1 MDVIHLLLLAGLS
14 VVIAALSLIAL
25 IYRGDRSRRWFGKGH
40 VVTYFSLLGLG
51 FIIVEITFIQ
61 KFMKIIGYPVYAFS
75 VIIFALLF
83 SAAFGSLFSSR
94 LPTGRN
100 KPWTLMP
107 FVLAVGYGLVLQFS
121 LDPLGSLL
129 MRTPMMIRLAITFL
143 LLIPLGF
150 FLGMPFPLGIKTIKN
165 QGRQAIAWAWGM
177 NGLATVVGSLVASV
191 LSILFGFNITLI
203 GAFLCYMGAMLVFR
217 KIENQPFLAL
227 S

>member
-1 MDVIHLLLLAGLS
+1 
-14 VVIAALSLIAL
+14 
-25 IYRGDRSRRWFGKGH
+25 
-40 VVTYFSLLGLG
+40 
-51 FIIVEITFIQ
+51 
-61 KFMKIIGYPVYAFS
+61 
-75 VIIFALLF
+75 
-83 SAAFGSLFSSR
+83 
-94 LPTGRN
+94 
-100 KPWTLMP
+100 MP